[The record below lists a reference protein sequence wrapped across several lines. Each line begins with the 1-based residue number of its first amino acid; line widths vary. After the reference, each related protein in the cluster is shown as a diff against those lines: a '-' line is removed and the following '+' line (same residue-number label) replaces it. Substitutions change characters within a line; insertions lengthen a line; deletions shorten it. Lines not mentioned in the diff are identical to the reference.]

1 MGGGPQPG
9 LLPLSWRT
17 FVVMHAF
24 GLQRAGLGLVLFL
37 VVAPAGISA
46 EEQDEAR
53 LDLGREVFVEV
64 AQPPCGVCHAL
75 ADAEAAGTIA
85 PSLDALRPTRE
96 QVEAAVRTGPG
107 VMLPY
112 GDSLSDEQIEAVSA
126 YVASVAGEQ

>member
-1 MGGGPQPG
+1 
-9 LLPLSWRT
+9 
-17 FVVMHAF
+17 MHAF
-24 GLQRAGLGLVLFL
+24 GLQGARLGLVLVL
-37 VVAPAGISA
+37 VLAPTGLSAA

-53 LDLGREVFVEV
+53 LELGKEVFVEI

-85 PSLDALRPTRE
+85 PSLDALQPTKERV
-96 QVEAAVRTGPG
+96 QAAVRTGPG
-107 VMLPY
+107 VMPPY